1 MLLNNVLIKSLHLP
15 TVGAGTGRESALYCA
30 FFFFFFAAQVEEKRA
45 SLGYVQVQ
53 EIDSLIL
60 KIQQLSFITFRSL
73 FPFPCGVG
81 KYHSL
86 LNYSS
91 EKSLGMPS

>member
-1 MLLNNVLIKSLHLP
+1 MLLKRSRNLTLVRMSLL
-15 TVGAGTGRESALYCA
+15 RCA
-30 FFFFFFAAQVEEKRA
+30 FCNGGRQRRT
-45 SLGYVQVQ
+45 SPGYVQTQ

-60 KIQQLSFITFRSL
+60 KIQLLSFITFLSL
-73 FPFPCGVG
+73 FPFPRGVR

-86 LNYSS
+86 LNYFS